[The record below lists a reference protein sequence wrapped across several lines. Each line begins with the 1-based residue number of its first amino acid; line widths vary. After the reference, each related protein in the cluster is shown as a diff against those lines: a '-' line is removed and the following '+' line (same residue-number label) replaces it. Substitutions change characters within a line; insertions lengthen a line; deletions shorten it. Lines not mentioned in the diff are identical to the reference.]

1 MSPAGLRG
9 LALLSVLAAILTIGL
24 KGSAYLLTGSVG
36 LLSDALESGINLL
49 AALTAYFA
57 LRYSQRPADASHTY
71 GHEKFEFFSSGVE
84 GVLIVVAGLG
94 TAWVAVS
101 RLVQPAPLAALGL
114 GTAMALAAS
123 VINLAVGV
131 LLVRVGR
138 REQSIVL
145 EADGRHLL
153 TDVWTSVAVVTG
165 LVVVW
170 TTGVVVLDPV
180 IAIIVGG
187 NIVFTGLRLIRR
199 SFDGLMDHALPAE
212 QQEALRQAIRHHTP
226 TGTAFHAL
234 RTRQAGARKFADFH
248 LLVPGAMSV
257 RAAHDLGVEVEE
269 ALEAALPG
277 VEVTIHIEPI
287 EDQKSWEDHALRG
300 IEPAGDVSNDQG
312 PFPKSQGMTDPQ

>member
-9 LALLSVLAAILTIGL
+9 LALLSVLAAVLTMGL
-24 KGSAYLLTGSVG
+24 KGTAYLVTGSVG
-36 LLSDALESGINLL
+36 LLSDALESGVNLF
-49 AALTAYFA
+49 AAVTAYLA
-57 LRYSQRPADASHTY
+57 LRYSQRPADATHTY

-84 GVLIVVAGLG
+84 GVLIVVAGIA
-94 TAWVAVS
+94 TAWVAVN
-101 RLVQPAPLAALGL
+101 RLLHPAPLESLGL
-114 GTAMALAAS
+114 GTAIALAAS
-123 VINLAVGV
+123 LINLAVGI

-170 TTGVVVLDPV
+170 TTGVLVLDPV
-180 IAIIVGG
+180 VAIVVGG

-199 SFDGLMDHALPAE
+199 SFDGLMDHALPAD
-212 QQEALRQAIRHHTP
+212 QQEALRQAIREHSP
-226 TGTAFHAL
+226 PGTAFHAL

-248 LLVPGAMSV
+248 LLVPGVTTV
-257 RAAHDLGVEVEE
+257 RAAHDLGVKVEE

-287 EDQKSWEDHALRG
+287 EDRKSWEDHALRG
-300 IEPAGDVSNDQG
+300 IEPPGVASNDQG
-312 PFPKSQGMTDPQ
+312 PISNDQGMPKAQ